1 MIIRGRGGI
10 FGVPVVAERRRRG
23 LVVGGCL
30 GVEVG
35 AQVVPRCRDEPHHSS
50 CYPSGSAG
58 GMPLTRTT
66 VRTARLPGA
75 T

>member
-1 MIIRGRGGI
+1 MIIRDRCCICERTGGRRVSSGRLI
-10 FGVPVVAERRRRG
+10 D
-23 LVVGGCL
+23 GGCL

-50 CYPSGSAG
+50 CYPSGSRRRHV
-58 GMPLTRTT
+58 TNETT